1 MENDEKM
8 EKVMNELHRR
18 KEIIEALEESIRMSP
33 ERFVGYAFIR
43 CIEWNSLIDDALC
56 FVRDD
61 MVKYGKLNYSDSKS
75 FAKSVEKNWRDID
88 MRNSV
93 LTAYNSKSEVVAYI
107 GKVIDNINDNYYPKE
122 YEVFIRFLD
131 D

>member
-1 MENDEKM
+1 MENDEKRK
-8 EKVMNELHRR
+8 KVIDELERR
-18 KEIIEALEESIRMSP
+18 KEIIEALKESIRMSS
-33 ERFVGYAFIR
+33 ERFVGYAFMYCIR
-43 CIEWNSLIDDALC
+43 RNSLIDDALC

-93 LTAYNSKSEVVAYI
+93 LTAYNSKSKVIAYI
-107 GKVIDNINDNYYPKE
+107 GKVIDDMNDNYYPKE